1 MIIVIVPIIILLA
14 VILIKKIPYIG
25 GNIQIALMLTG
36 LAALIMG
43 GIYNPVDWIL
53 AWIDGIDRLAW
64 IMALAIFGSIYA
76 ETQVRLGT
84 METVISALRSVFGRS
99 PRGLIVC
106 VVLALTLA
114 GSLVGDA
121 AAASTVVGVLVVTAL
136 YEMKLS
142 PEQVTTTI
150 VMGASLG
157 SIMPPITQA
166 VFLAASLTGIS
177 SDPVVKVAYVTVGIG
192 VIICSAYVALSFI
205 KIKSLPED
213 LIPKETGRQILA
225 KHWPTLVPLAVLFVL
240 VVLRTGFGIDIAT
253 MLLGPVLNWLS
264 GITIVKG
271 ISNLIVVNIIMAA
284 VVAFCYPSVHRNM
297 GGLFQTAWKNVLP
310 CVSVQVGA
318 GLMLGAFY
326 AAGQIEAV
334 QEFALG
340 LNQHLLK
347 LGGAGSVTLM
357 GMLTGSQMTAQ
368 NTVFSFLAP
377 ALVSIG
383 TDPVNVAVA
392 GAHLAMAGQG
402 LPPADLTTFVVAG
415 LVGGILGKKVD
426 PLKSMLLNLPMCL
439 YFLFIGILFLYI

>member
-1 MIIVIVPIIILLA
+1 MRIVVIPVIILFA

-25 GNIQIALMLTG
+25 GNIQAALMLTG

-43 GIYNPVDWIL
+43 GIYNPVSWIA

-64 IMALAIFGSIYA
+64 ITALAIFGSIYA

-84 METVISALRSVFGRS
+84 METVINALRAAFGRS
-99 PRGLIVC
+99 PKGLIIC
-106 VVLALTLA
+106 VVIALTLA

-142 PEQVTTTI
+142 PEQVTCTI

-166 VFLAASLTGIS
+166 VFLAASLTGVDA
-177 SDPVVKVAYVTVGIG
+177 DPVVNIAYITVGIG
-192 VIICSAYVALSFI
+192 VLICSLYVAFSFV
-205 KIKSLPED
+205 KIKTLPED
-213 LIPKETGRQILA
+213 LIPQEKGRHILA
-225 KHWPTLVPLAVLFVL
+225 KNWPTLVPLFVL
-240 VVLRTGFGIDIAT
+240 LLLVILRTGFKIDIAT
-253 MLLGPVLNWLS
+253 MLFGPVLSWLGS
-264 GITIVKG
+264 VKILKG
-271 ISNLIVVNIIMAA
+271 VSNLIVVNIIMAA
-284 VVAFCYPSVHRNM
+284 IAAFCYPAVHRNI
-297 GGLFQTAWKNVLP
+297 GGLFKTAMKNVFP
-310 CVSVQVGA
+310 CVSVQLAA

-334 QEFALG
+334 QAFASG
-340 LNQHLLK
+340 LNENLLK
-347 LGGAGSVTLM
+347 LGGAGSLTIV
-357 GMLTGSQMTAQ
+357 GMLTGSQTTAQ

-377 ALVSIG
+377 ALTSIG
-383 TDPVNVAVA
+383 TNPVHTAVA
-392 GAHLAMAGQG
+392 GAHLAMSGQG

-426 PLKSMLLNLPMCL
+426 PLKAMIYNLPMCL
-439 YFLFIGILFLYI
+439 YFLFIGVLFLYL